1 MQSLIYIMETVDGP
15 YGYEQFAGYVTTHRL
30 FTFTYTRTHWHYDGK
45 SLDNSGNMSNI
56 EC

>member
-30 FTFTYTRTHWHYDGK
+30 FTFTYTRTH
-45 SLDNSGNMSNI
+45 
-56 EC
+56 